1 MNWKERIQVFINKQ
15 KNNRNFSNKTE
26 MRRSSCNQT
35 GKKYKK
41 NIQFL
46 SKCPICIKLAV
57 GTLKL
62 SEIEQKIFDEI
73 STAKS

>member
-1 MNWKERIQVFINKQ
+1 
-15 KNNRNFSNKTE
+15 
-26 MRRSSCNQT
+26 MRRSSSNQT
-35 GKKYKK
+35 GRKYKK

-46 SKCPICIKLAV
+46 SKSLICIKLAV
-57 GTLKL
+57 GPLKL

>member
-1 MNWKERIQVFINKQ
+1 
-15 KNNRNFSNKTE
+15 

-62 SEIEQKIFDEI
+62 SEIEQKMFDEI